1 MSEVEGQPAVAVK
14 HCDKLFSLARN
25 CLDRAEALTT
35 IGRALPEFDRVESS
49 SPNDSSEAIS
59 QRSQTSG
66 SSSSTSAPTTPVAGK
81 KQAAVGKPTPSSLE
95 EAVPAEE
102 PEDGSFFVVLAQ
114 RKNKAMYQH
123 YKSKLEKLDERARS
137 EMVRAPSLIFL
148 YRLPF

>member
-1 MSEVEGQPAVAVK
+1 MSEVEGQPAVAVR

-35 IGRALPEFDRVESS
+35 IGRAATLPDFDRGESS

-81 KQAAVGKPTPSSLE
+81 KQAAIGKPTPSTLE
-95 EAVPAEE
+95 EAAPVDE
-102 PEDGSFFVVLAQ
+102 PDDGSFFVVLAQ

-123 YKSKLEKLDERARS
+123 YKSKLEKMDERARS
-137 EMVRAPSLIFL
+137 EMV
-148 YRLPF
+148 